1 MSDEI
6 DTDMI
11 EDSGIVIEKACT
23 ELRATVYRRATREMD
38 RQARH
43 QADDVFTSF
52 DAVRNASHRR
62 GKKVMVQEVD
72 QLCRKLDHAMAWSR
86 INRPFDT
93 GSYEAVLEQVE
104 LARGAIYSALG
115 IFKLWSQLIPNHN
128 HRFRNA

>member
-11 EDSGIVIEKACT
+11 EESGIVIEKACT
-23 ELRATVYRRATREMD
+23 DLRATVYRRATREMD

-43 QADDVFTSF
+43 QVDDVFVGF
-52 DAVRNASHRR
+52 DSVRYASHRR
-62 GKKVMVQEVD
+62 GKDVMVHEVE
-72 QLCRKLDHAMAWSR
+72 QLCQKLDHAMAWSR

-93 GSYEAVLEQVE
+93 GSYEAVLAQVE

-115 IFKLWSQLIPNHN
+115 IFKVWNLLVPHTS
-128 HRFRNA
+128 HRFKNA